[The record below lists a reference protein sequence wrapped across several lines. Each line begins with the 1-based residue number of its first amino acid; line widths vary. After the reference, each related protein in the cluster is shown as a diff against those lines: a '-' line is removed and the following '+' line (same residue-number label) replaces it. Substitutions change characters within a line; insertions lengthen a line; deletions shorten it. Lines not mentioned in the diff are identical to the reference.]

1 MIWIVLIWICRDV
14 LDWLRCKKNKIKN
27 KLVGPLPQR
36 GEDENEKADAKGG
49 QAEKLIIYLTVAKK
63 KYALTRHLVYCF
75 GRKSCFHKVERKKT
89 CWVSDSRYH
98 LI

>member
-1 MIWIVLIWICRDV
+1 MIWIVVIWICRDV
-14 LDWLRCKKNKIKN
+14 LDWLRCKKKK

-63 KYALTRHLVYCF
+63 ICLN
-75 GRKSCFHKVERKKT
+75 KT
-89 CWVSDSRYH
+89 FSLLFREEILFPQSGK
-98 LI
+98 

>member
-1 MIWIVLIWICRDV
+1 MFWTGSDA
-14 LDWLRCKKNKIKN
+14 KKKKK

-63 KYALTRHLVYCF
+63 NMP
-75 GRKSCFHKVERKKT
+75 
-89 CWVSDSRYH
+89 
-98 LI
+98 